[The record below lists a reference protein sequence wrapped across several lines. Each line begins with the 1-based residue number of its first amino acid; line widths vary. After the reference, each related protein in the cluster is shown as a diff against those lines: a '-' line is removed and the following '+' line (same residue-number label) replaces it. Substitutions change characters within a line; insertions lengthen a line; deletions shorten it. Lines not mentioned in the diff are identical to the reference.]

1 MIDTEISKQFDRRSA
16 LFLTTGMVLTSALVL
31 RMLQMQIFGYR
42 GYKKKSENNSFRI
55 QINMPER
62 GKILS
67 RSGSIISH
75 DAPIYRIYIIP
86 EETDNLENL
95 VDVVAT
101 DLRLSKKRVDKI
113 WARIKKQ
120 QKFQPVLISENADW
134 DTLARVQAKNL
145 AGLHVQSGYGRVYEL
160 GPAGAQF
167 LGYVGAPDKPVANA
181 PFYTTG
187 VTGLEKT
194 FNKNMSGTPGQT
206 VMITN
211 AVGRVTGEDKTQF
224 KPSVTGDDIKT
235 TINDVAQR
243 TLYDALTLHKAG
255 CGVALDIETGDI
267 LAMAS
272 TPSFDPNNFSG
283 DDSEEYLEGLRQN
296 FAKPFMNKVFE
307 GLYPPGSTFKIIV
320 ALAALEAGA
329 VTPGETVFCPGHWD
343 YGDRR
348 YHCWEAKGHGKVN
361 LVGALKHS
369 CDIYFYQLALR
380 IGIDAIKRMAIRL
393 GMTEKYIENII
404 PKQMTGVIPDRKW
417 KESNI
422 GSKWVHGDT
431 IISGIGQGF
440 ILVNCM
446 QLAVMMA
453 RVASNRR
460 VVPRLIK
467 TDKKANFKSMG
478 LRDKNIKLV
487 LSGLEEVLKQGG
499 TASGSAINVNG
510 AKMGGKTGT
519 SQVRSISRTERL
531 KGVLTNEQLKWNMRN
546 HGLFVGYAPT
556 DNPKYAVCVITEH
569 SGSSGSAARTAAA
582 TMKKLLENEQ

>member
-16 LFLTTGMVLTSALVL
+16 LFLTTGAILTSGLIM
-31 RMLQMQIFGYR
+31 RMLQMQLFGYHD
-42 GYKKKSENNSFRI
+42 YKKKSENNSFRI
-55 QINMPER
+55 QVDMPER
-62 GKILS
+62 GKILA
-67 RSGSIISH
+67 RGGAAISH

-86 EETDNLENL
+86 EETDDLENL
-95 VDVVAT
+95 VNIVAN
-101 DLRLSKKRVDKI
+101 DLNLAKKRVDRI
-113 WARIKKQ
+113 WRHIKKQ
-120 QKFQPVLISENADW
+120 QKFQPVLVSENTDW
-134 DTLARVQAKNL
+134 NTLAKIQAKNL
-145 AGLHVQSGYGRVYEL
+145 PGLHVQGGYGRVYEL

-167 LGYVGAPDKPVANA
+167 FGYVGAPEKPVANA
-181 PFYTTG
+181 PFFTNGITG
-187 VTGLEKT
+187 IEKT
-194 FNKNMSGTPGQT
+194 FNKTLAGIPGQT

-211 AVGRVTGEDKTQF
+211 AVGRITGEDKTQF
-224 KPSVTGDDIKT
+224 RQPITGNDIKT
-235 TINDVAQR
+235 TINDSAQR
-243 TLYDALTLHKAG
+243 VLYDSLTLHKAG

-283 DDSEEYLEGLRQN
+283 DDAEEYIEDLRQN

-320 ALAALEAGA
+320 ALTALEAGA
-329 VTPGETVFCPGHWD
+329 VTLKETVYCPGHWD

-348 YHCWEAKGHGKVN
+348 YHCWEHKGHGKVN

-393 GMTEKYIENII
+393 GMTEKFIEDII
-404 PKQMTGVIPDRKW
+404 SKQMPGIIPDRKW
-417 KESNI
+417 KEKNV

-431 IISGIGQGF
+431 VISGIGQGF

-460 VVPRLIK
+460 VVPRLIY
-467 TDKKANFKSMG
+467 DEKKPEFPSMG
-478 LRDKNIKLV
+478 LQEKNIRHV
-487 LSGLEEVLKQGG
+487 LDGLEEVLKKGG
-499 TASGSAINVNG
+499 TAFGSAINVNG

-519 SQVRSISRTERL
+519 SQVRSISRAERIS
-531 KGVLTNEQLKWNMRN
+531 GVLTNEQSKWNMRN

-556 DNPKYAVCVITEH
+556 NAPKYAVCVITEH
-569 SGSSGSAARTAAA
+569 SGGSGSAARTAAA
-582 TMKKLLENEQ
+582 TMKKLLEKE